1 MTEPAI
7 VYDAVDGAARAA
19 APRLADLGEA
29 LQALKAHGLDRYDPA
44 RFHYL
49 QVLAA
54 RVPAQPVAVQ
64 RVLLQM
70 LSTAATD
77 YGVRARAAHAT
88 ASFSAPVERGTAA
101 PLRDCALAQLNRALR
116 TRSAEDSD
124 GVYNSSGSA
133 HGDSVYELRSVRQFG
148 QVWTQI
154 CAERQVT
161 HALARGPQNAG
172 PLNSHRLVLRSLEM
186 MRTLSPHYLQHFLS
200 QMDTLLAL
208 EQMNAKPLRAPAR
221 STRRTRPKP

>member
-1 MTEPAI
+1 MSEPAI
-7 VYDAVDGAARAA
+7 GCGPVDGAARAA
-19 APRLADLGEA
+19 VPRLADLGEA
-29 LQALKAHGLDRYDPA
+29 LQSLKAHGLDRYDPA

-64 RVLLQM
+64 QVLLQK

-88 ASFSAPVERGTAA
+88 ASSCAPVGRGTAA
-101 PLRDCALAQLNRALR
+101 PLRDCALAQLNRTLR
-116 TRSAEDSD
+116 TRSEE
-124 GVYNSSGSA
+124 NSGDVFSGS
-133 HGDSVYELRSVRQFG
+133 GSGGVGSVSELRSVRQFA

-221 STRRTRPKP
+221 STRRARPKP